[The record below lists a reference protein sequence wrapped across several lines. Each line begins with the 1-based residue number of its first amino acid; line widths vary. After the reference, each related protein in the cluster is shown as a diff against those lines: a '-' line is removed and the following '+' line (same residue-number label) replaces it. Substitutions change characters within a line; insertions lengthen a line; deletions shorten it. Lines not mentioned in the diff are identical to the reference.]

1 MKTYG
6 PAKWPAL
13 HKLLCQ
19 LIKHSNKNVRKP
31 LACSL
36 HEIAKVVGT
45 KIAEKDLISLLD
57 GLLKEQ
63 CEEVK
68 CGAAQNLWEFLKI
81 FDQEQRD
88 NLLDI
93 FVLL

>member
-1 MKTYG
+1 M
-6 PAKWPAL
+6 
-13 HKLLCQ
+13 
-19 LIKHSNKNVRKP
+19 
-31 LACSL
+31 
-36 HEIAKVVGT
+36 VGT